1 MAIDAVCVVTI
12 LFAHCRLQTACIPD
26 SRLLANRLAILG
38 AEKSFV
44 LCGKLLF
51 MNNTEK

>member
-1 MAIDAVCVVTI
+1 MAVDAVCVVTI
-12 LFAHCRLQTACIPD
+12 LIAQCNC
-26 SRLLANRLAILG
+26 LAILG
-38 AEKSFV
+38 AENSFV